1 MDNKQKD
8 LTRCSQDRVSV
19 FVESMITE
27 GSGLLRELEREALD
41 RDVPIIRPRTRGLLQ
56 LLLTIHRPV
65 RILEVGTAIGYS
77 ALAMR
82 ETAIQEGFA
91 CSITTI
97 ERDAARAQE
106 ARQNLD
112 RAGAGEGECTISLI
126 EGDAAQILEEL
137 EGTFDFIF
145 LDAAKGQYIHFL
157 PALKRLLAAGGV
169 MVSDN
174 VLRGG
179 DILNSHY
186 LVTRR
191 NRTIHKRMRE
201 YLRALMEDPALRTV
215 ILEMEDG
222 AAVSVK
228 RAFVQEQDI

>member
-19 FVESMITE
+19 FVESIITE

-56 LLLTIHRPV
+56 LLLTIHRPA
-65 RILEVGTAIGYS
+65 RILEVGTALGYS

-106 ARQNLD
+106 ARRNLD

-126 EGDAAQILEEL
+126 EGNAAQILEEL

>member
-1 MDNKQKD
+1 
-8 LTRCSQDRVSV
+8 
-19 FVESMITE
+19 
-27 GSGLLRELEREALD
+27 
-41 RDVPIIRPRTRGLLQ
+41 
-56 LLLTIHRPV
+56 
-65 RILEVGTAIGYS
+65 
-77 ALAMR
+77 
-82 ETAIQEGFA
+82 
-91 CSITTI
+91 
-97 ERDAARAQE
+97 
-106 ARQNLD
+106 
-112 RAGAGEGECTISLI
+112 
-126 EGDAAQILEEL
+126 
-137 EGTFDFIF
+137 
-145 LDAAKGQYIHFL
+145 
-157 PALKRLLAAGGV
+157 